1 MLSWYLDSSAILKL
15 ILIEKESRALVSF
28 LKEPV
33 TTSAISRVE
42 VIRTLRRAD
51 PEKIEVGLQIL
62 YKIRIVPI
70 NQTTLLMAEN
80 LPANITLRT
89 LDALHVASA
98 YMLGQTIHGLVT
110 YDKQMAVN
118 AKKLGIEVVSPGA
131 R

>member
-1 MLSWYLDSSAILKL
+1 MSWYLDSSAILKL

-110 YDKQMAVN
+110 YDKQMAIN
-118 AKKLGIEVVSPGA
+118 AQKLGIEVVSPGA